1 MYLGGQAIAVKNERG
16 YAMAALLVTMTVTAI
31 LMLALLPVWK
41 QQAQREKEAELAFR
55 GEQYARAIY
64 LFRTK
69 NGNQPPPN
77 VDVLVQG
84 KYLRKKY
91 KDPITGDE
99 FQPIFGG
106 QQPNQPGRGGTPP
119 GRGGSPQGRGV
130 GGPTPTSVGSGLSGG
145 GIMTVR
151 SKSKQASIRI
161 YNGGA
166 HYNEWNFIYRGRGR
180 GGDGNPMGNPGQ
192 GSPLPGGGRGPGGT
206 GRPGDGRGGPGGFG
220 GPGIGPGGPGRGVG
234 PGRGTLPAPG
244 GPGRGGGR
252 GQF

>member
-1 MYLGGQAIAVKNERG
+1 MYLGGQAIGLRNERG
-16 YAMAALLVTMTVTAI
+16 YAMAALLVTITVTAI

-145 GIMTVR
+145 PSQGRGVGQSATGLVTVQ
-151 SKSKQASIRI
+151 SKSKDPSIRI
-161 YNGGA
+161 YNNAGY
-166 HYNEWNFIYRGRGR
+166 YNQWQFFYNARGR
-180 GGDGNPMGNPGQ
+180 GGPAGA
-192 GSPLPGGGRGPGGT
+192 GSP
-206 GRPGDGRGGPGGFG
+206 G
-220 GPGIGPGGPGRGVG
+220 GPGIGPGRGSPTPGGRPGGVGTPPGGRG
-234 PGRGTLPAPG
+234 PL
-244 GPGRGGGR
+244 GGGR
-252 GQF
+252 GPGRSG